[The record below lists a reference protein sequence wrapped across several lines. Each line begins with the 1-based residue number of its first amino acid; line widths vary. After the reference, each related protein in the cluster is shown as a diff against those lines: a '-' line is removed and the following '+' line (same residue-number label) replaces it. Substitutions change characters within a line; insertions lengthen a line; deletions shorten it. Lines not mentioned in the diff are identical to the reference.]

1 MNSGLRVG
9 EVIAII
15 LIAGALSLGFL
26 GGNPSAQIPQVPSL
40 SVIDHYTGLNWLVQ
54 SSYKGVADSAPTP
67 FLQSFGSD
75 VISYSNMSDNQGDTL
90 VIFQAYFPSSQSALN
105 YLNSVSPVA
114 PQLVNN
120 VWVSVYSLGQVEI
133 VYMVSGSHLVQISY
147 VGSSESLPNTSSL
160 ENLASYIL

>member
-15 LIAGALSLGFL
+15 LIAGSLFRISGRKFISSD
-26 GGNPSAQIPQVPSL
+26 PSSSISIGL
-40 SVIDHYTGLNWLVQ
+40 DHYTGLNWLVQ